1 MSFNEKLQTLRK
13 QKKLSQEQ
21 LADMLD
27 VTRQSVS
34 KWESGTTYPEMD
46 KLIMLCKIFKC
57 SLDDLTNDEITD
69 LNISGKR
76 EGPQNNFLRG
86 ILDILTKTVYMFKAM
101 NFKQIICCIVSMF
114 ILALILLIF
123 KIPFSLVE
131 EGFRDVIYSLLTNIR
146 AQKIVMGLFC
156 FILDI
161 IYYALY
167 ILVYVYIYKIA
178 FLDKYEFAENID
190 KKMII
195 TNDTDIVSEMQNPAK
210 EVIITSKEPHE
221 NSLFKL
227 LGTLALGFIKLLTIL
242 FSFPIVFILMVLFFF
257 IVITVYFMTE
267 GIFFLGVLLGLIFAV
282 VLVIWFLVLVSSF
295 IFNKKLSFKR
305 MLLVFL
311 ISLIGLGISGGITVL
326 EISRLD
332 YKSDVFIDAEEKNV
346 TFEKSMSDSLYIDMY
361 NHYGDLFYEENE
373 SLDNVLIEIH
383 YFGKM
388 YKIDLL
394 ESKDVIDFNIFYSDD
409 FDRIKFMFKTFKDGL
424 KKHEI
429 YDLDKIL
436 RYDITI
442 KASSENINKIKQN
455 TKKYWDSIRE
465 KEREDRCLSYEASIL
480 DYENSYNELL
490 EENEY
495 LKERI
500 DLLEEKIREKE

>member
-13 QKKLSQEQ
+13 EKKLSQEQ

-57 SLDDLTNDEITD
+57 SLDDLTNDEVTN
-69 LNISGKR
+69 LNISEKR
-76 EGPQNNFLRG
+76 EGTQNNFLRS
-86 ILDILTKTVYMFKAM
+86 ILDIITKTVYMFKAM
-101 NFKQIICCIVSMF
+101 SFKQIIGCIISMF

-123 KIPFSLVE
+123 RIPFSLIE

-167 ILVYVYIYKIA
+167 ILVYVYIYKLA
-178 FLDKYEFAENID
+178 FLDKYEFVD
-190 KKMII
+190 KVEKKTLI
-195 TNDTDIVSEMQNPAK
+195 TNETDTVSEKHESVK
-210 EVIITSKEPHE
+210 EVIITNKESHE

-227 LGTLALGFIKLLTIL
+227 LGTLALGFIKFLTIV
-242 FSFPIVFILMVLFFF
+242 FSFPIIFILIILFFF
-257 IVITVYFMTE
+257 IVFALYFMLE
-267 GIFFLGVLLGLIFAV
+267 GIFFFGILLGLIFAAI
-282 VLVIWFLVLVSSF
+282 LVIWFLVLVSSF
-295 IFNKKLSFKR
+295 IFNKKVSFKK

-311 ISLIGLGISGGITVL
+311 ISLIGLGISSGITVL
-326 EISRLD
+326 EISKLN
-332 YKSDVFIDAEEKNV
+332 YKSDVLVDAEEKNV
-346 TFEKSMSDSLYIDMY
+346 TFEKSMSESLYIDMY
-361 NHYGDLFYEENE
+361 NHYGNLLYEENE
-373 SLDNVLIEIH
+373 TLDNVLIEVH
-383 YFGKM
+383 YYGKM

-394 ESKDVIDFNIFYSDD
+394 ESKDVIDFDIYYSDE
-409 FDRIKFMFKTFKDGL
+409 FDRTKFMFKTIKDGL
-424 KKHEI
+424 KKREI
-429 YDLDKIL
+429 YNLDKIL
-436 RYDITI
+436 RYDIKI
-442 KASSENINKIKQN
+442 KANSKNINKIKQN
-455 TKKYWDSIRE
+455 TISYWESVRE
-465 KEREDRCLSYEASIL
+465 KEREDSCNSYNISIL
-480 DYENSYNELL
+480 DYENRYNELL

-500 DLLEEKIREKE
+500 DILEEEIRENE